1 MVRRNNVRTEV
12 RESGVIPHA
21 GKIAT
26 VLAAGLGIV
35 FLSIDPPGIT
45 AQQPP
50 VAMDDATPRVTLA
63 TAPVWLGNSLTAANL
78 YVTHAVHPTEEHAS
92 PTEGHI
98 APPEAPIAEVQPEG
112 ASLSEEASDGNIS
125 TDPTYSWTLNIK
137 RGDTLMPKL
146 VDAGIPRSQ
155 ARAAIS
161 ALGRFYDPRRIRP
174 GQAVTVT
181 FRDTANDPVD
191 EGSRSEDGSAT
202 FVGLTVTV
210 DYAKQVAVARTE
222 DGQFSAREVEANLRQ
237 ELRAVSGTIDNS
249 LFESAEREGVPVPV
263 LINMIKAFSWDVDFQ
278 RDIQPGDGFEVMFE
292 QFRND
297 AGETVHEGRMVYG
310 NLILQ
315 GKRKPIYLFTTEDGV
330 EDYFDE
336 EGKAARKALLRTPI
350 DGAKLSS
357 GFGQRRHPIL
367 GYNRM
372 HRGIDFAAPNGTPIY
387 AAGDGV
393 VDFAGPNAGY
403 GRYVRIRH
411 NDEFSTAYAHI
422 SNFAPGMMRG
432 KRVRQ
437 GEVIGYVG
445 STGESTG
452 PHLHYEILRQNEQV
466 NPLTIKVQAGR
477 ILAGRDIK
485 RFAAQRGTISNE
497 LAATQQNLHMVA
509 DIVD

>member
-1 MVRRNNVRTEV
+1 M
-12 RESGVIPHA
+12 
-21 GKIAT
+21 
-26 VLAAGLGIV
+26 
-35 FLSIDPPGIT
+35 
-45 AQQPP
+45 
-50 VAMDDATPRVTLA
+50 
-63 TAPVWLGNSLTAANL
+63 
-78 YVTHAVHPTEEHAS
+78 
-92 PTEGHI
+92 
-98 APPEAPIAEVQPEG
+98 
-112 ASLSEEASDGNIS
+112 
-125 TDPTYSWTLNIK
+125 
-137 RGDTLMPKL
+137 
-146 VDAGIPRSQ
+146 
-155 ARAAIS
+155 
-161 ALGRFYDPRRIRP
+161 
-174 GQAVTVT
+174 
-181 FRDTANDPVD
+181 
-191 EGSRSEDGSAT
+191 
-202 FVGLTVTV
+202 
-210 DYAKQVAVARTE
+210 
-222 DGQFSAREVEANLRQ
+222 
-237 ELRAVSGTIDNS
+237 
-249 LFESAEREGVPVPV
+249 
-263 LINMIKAFSWDVDFQ
+263 
-278 RDIQPGDGFEVMFE
+278 
-292 QFRND
+292 
-297 AGETVHEGRMVYG
+297 
-310 NLILQ
+310 
-315 GKRKPIYLFTTEDGV
+315 
-330 EDYFDE
+330 
-336 EGKAARKALLRTPI
+336 LRTPI